1 MRKFTKRELQAA
13 AQEGEGFCRRCGAQ
27 GPVERE
33 EDDGEGLYLPCESCG
48 ALGMMPAEGLL
59 AVLEMID
66 LGEDGL

>member
-1 MRKFTKRELQAA
+1 MRKFTKRELQQA

-48 ALGMMPAEGLL
+48 ALGMMR
-59 AVLEMID
+59 
-66 LGEDGL
+66 